1 MFQNDDS
8 QIHYGDQ
15 VKISFDTPSDFDGFN
30 KNQIYLT
37 CGNNN
42 NTDLYIETGPG
53 NILQGLN
60 RRITQKKTIGFN
72 EV

>member
-1 MFQNDDS
+1 MD
-8 QIHYGDQ
+8 
-15 VKISFDTPSDFDGFN
+15 
-30 KNQIYLT
+30 
-37 CGNNN
+37 N